1 MIKACTPEETVEA
14 GYSFASNLKKGD
26 LVLLFGVLGA
36 GKTTFIRGV
45 AQRLAPDAKVSSPS
59 FNLLRIYNMPSGEH
73 LYHLDLYRVFSV
85 KELWDIR
92 IEEFLEDGVVLVEWP
107 GRFPDLLS
115 LPHWKVIFKV
125 LEDDCRWISFTKC
138 S

>member
-14 GYSFASNLKKGD
+14 GSTFANNLKKGD

-45 AQRLAPDAKVSSPS
+45 ARLLAPGAKVSSPS
-59 FNLLRIYNMPSGEH
+59 LNLLKIYNMPDGGH
-73 LYHLDLYRVFSV
+73 LYHLDFYRVSST

-92 IEEFLEDGVVLVEWP
+92 IEEFLEDGLVVVEWP

-125 LEDDCRWISFTKC
+125 LEDDCRCITFTKC